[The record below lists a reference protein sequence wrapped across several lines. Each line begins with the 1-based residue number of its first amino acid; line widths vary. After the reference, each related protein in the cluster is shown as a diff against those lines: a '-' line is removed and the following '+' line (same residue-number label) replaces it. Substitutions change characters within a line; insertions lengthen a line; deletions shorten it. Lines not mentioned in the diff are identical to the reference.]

1 MSRTKLL
8 LLLAIALLL
17 MVPSTGVLRADDH
30 WEGEGT
36 AVIWDNFALSD
47 AITFSMIGVTVLP
60 AGWAYEGWVIT
71 DDGSIKTSTGILE
84 ASGGAIDY
92 TWSSPS
98 GENLIA
104 SYDKVVV
111 TVEPVPDSDPGPSGD
126 VAFSDQIPAGA
137 MAHIRHLLTS
147 WPPGED
153 KGILTNLQEQLD
165 VAILHAGLAASYDTI
180 EVVHQHLEHV
190 INAIEGSGGANYGDL
205 DGNGST
211 EDFGDGLGVLTH
223 ADDRKHGP
231 FAAGEA
237 ANDAEIVD
245 GAVWVD
251 AFGANAE
258 AWAIA
263 ARDAALG
270 IMDQTNVTIARA
282 LLATVT
288 GPLDAAQNG
297 VSATG
302 EGGAVQAYT
311 AAQGMATYTLSPSGA
326 APAGPTP
333 GIGLPPTGDSSVPLL
348 AQIALVLAL
357 VVAGTGGLLV
367 LKARR
372 SRASL

>member
-1 MSRTKLL
+1 MSRIKL

-47 AITFSMIGVTVLP
+47 AITFSMTGVTDLP

-71 DDGSIKTSTGILE
+71 DNGSIKTSTGILE
-84 ASGGAIDY
+84 VSGGAIDY

-104 SYDKVVV
+104 NYDKVVV

-147 WPPGED
+147 WPPGETN
-153 KGILTNLQEQLD
+153 GILTNLQEQLD
-165 VAILHAGLAASYDTI
+165 VAILHAGLAASQDTI
-180 EVVHQHLEHV
+180 EAVHQHLEHV

-223 ADDRKHGP
+223 AGDRKHGP

-237 ANDAEIVD
+237 ANDAEIVA
-245 GAVWVD
+245 GAAWVD
-251 AFGANAE
+251 AYGANAE

-270 IMDQTNVTIARA
+270 ILDQTNVTIARA

-297 VSATG
+297 VAATG
-302 EGGAVQAYT
+302 EGGAMQAYT
-311 AAQGMATYTLSPSGA
+311 AAQGMATYTLSPAGA
-326 APAGPTP
+326 ASGSTP
-333 GIGLPPTGDSSVPLL
+333 GIGLPVTGDSSVPLL
-348 AQIALVLAL
+348 AQMALVLAL
-357 VVAGTGGLLV
+357 VMAGTGGLLV

>member
-1 MSRTKLL
+1 MSRIKLL

-47 AITFSMIGVTVLP
+47 AITFSMTGVTDLP

-71 DDGSIKTSTGILE
+71 DNGSIKTSTGTLE
-84 ASGGAIDY
+84 VSGGAIDY

-104 SYDKVVV
+104 NYDKVVV

-137 MAHIRHLLTS
+137 MAHIRHLLTG
-147 WPPGED
+147 WPPGETN
-153 KGILTNLQEQLD
+153 GILPNLQEQLD
-165 VAILHAGLAASYDTI
+165 VAILHAGLAASQDTI
-180 EVVHQHLEHV
+180 EAVHQHLEHV

-223 ADDRKHGP
+223 AGDRKHGP

-237 ANDAEIVD
+237 ANDAEIVA
-245 GAVWVD
+245 GAAWVD
-251 AFGANAE
+251 AYGANAE

-270 IMDQTNVTIARA
+270 ILDQTNVTIARA

-297 VSATG
+297 VAATG
-302 EGGAVQAYT
+302 EGGAMQAYT
-311 AAQGMATYTLSPSGA
+311 AAQGMATYTLSPAGA
-326 APAGPTP
+326 ASGSTP
-333 GIGLPPTGDSSVPLL
+333 GIGLPVTGDSSVPLL
-348 AQIALVLAL
+348 AQMALVLAL
-357 VVAGTGGLLV
+357 VMAGTGGLLV

>member
-36 AVIWDNFALSD
+36 AAIWDNFALSD
-47 AITFSMIGVTVLP
+47 AITFSMTGVTDLP

-71 DDGSIKTSTGILE
+71 DNGSIKTSTGILE

-104 SYDKVVV
+104 NYDKVVV

-147 WPPGED
+147 WPPGETN
-153 KGILTNLQEQLD
+153 GILTNLQEQLD
-165 VAILHAGLAASYDTI
+165 VAIVHTGLAASQDTI
-180 EVVHQHLEHV
+180 EAVHQHLEHV

-223 ADDRKHGP
+223 AGDRKHGP

-237 ANDAEIVD
+237 ANDAEIVA
-245 GAVWVD
+245 GAAWVD
-251 AFGANAE
+251 AYGANAE

-270 IMDQTNVTIARA
+270 ILDQTNVTIARA

-297 VSATG
+297 VAATG
-302 EGGAVQAYT
+302 EGGAMQAYT
-311 AAQGMATYTLSPSGA
+311 AAQGMATYTLSPAGA
-326 APAGPTP
+326 ASGSTP
-333 GIGLPPTGDSSVPLL
+333 GIGLPVTGDSSVPLL
-348 AQIALVLAL
+348 AQMALVLAL
-357 VVAGTGGLLV
+357 VMAGTGGLLV